1 MNSGQ
6 ELFDKFY
13 HKTATAE
20 ERKALAQLLAQT
32 DDDTIAAMIAS
43 AGQRLEHTDE
53 IFTNAQANLILA
65 NIVQTF
71 AKKPPVWLSM
81 RTWKVAA
88 AILAIT
94 IATGSAFYFQQQQK
108 YNATTHKA
116 AFADIAP
123 GTSKAVLTLADG
135 STVALDQ
142 SGKQVIQ
149 QGNTAIQQNG
159 SKLSYTDSKEHTAV
173 TYNTL
178 TTPMAAQFQLT
189 LPDGT
194 HVWLNAGSSIHFP
207 TAFNQKE
214 RTVSVTGELYFE
226 VAQNATAPFIVK
238 VDQRQEIMVLGTSF
252 NVNAYTNEPSIN
264 TTLTTGKLKVNT
276 AGHPGEILQ
285 PGQQAKVSN
294 TGTIQVQTMDVEQA
308 IAWKDGWF
316 QFHNAYL
323 PEVMRQIARWYDL
336 DVTFE
341 GKDPGRLFEGR
352 IQKDLPL
359 SEVLQILEAYHVNFK
374 INGKKIVV
382 MPDK

>member
-1 MNSGQ
+1 MNSEQ

-13 HKTATAE
+13 HKTATGE
-20 ERKALAQLLAQT
+20 ERKALAQLLANT
-32 DDDTIAAMIAS
+32 SDDAIAAMIAS
-43 AGQRLEHTDE
+43 AGQRLEHTDDVL
-53 IFTNAQANLILA
+53 TSDQANLILA

-71 AKKPPVWLSM
+71 AKKPPVWMRL

-88 AILAIT
+88 AVLAMA
-94 IATGSAFYFQQQQK
+94 IATGSGFYFWQQQK
-108 YNATTHKA
+108 HTTTTHKA
-116 AFADIAP
+116 TFADIAP

-135 STVALDQ
+135 STVTLDQ

-159 SKLSYTDSKEHTAV
+159 SKLLYTDSKAPATV

-207 TAFNQKE
+207 TTFNQKE
-214 RTVSVTGELYFE
+214 RTVAVTGELYFE
-226 VAQNATAPFIVK
+226 VAQNAAAPFVVK
-238 VDQRQEIMVLGTSF
+238 VDQRQEIIVLGTSF
-252 NVNAYTNEPSIN
+252 NVNAYTNEPSVN

-276 AGHPGEILQ
+276 GSHPGEILQ
-285 PGQQAKVSN
+285 PGQQAQVTS
-294 TGTIQVQTMDVEQA
+294 TGAIQVQTVDVEQA

-336 DVTFE
+336 DVSFE
-341 GKDPGRLFEGR
+341 GKVTGKLFEGR

-359 SEVLQILEAYHVNFK
+359 SEVLQILAAYNVNFK

-382 MPDK
+382 MP